1 MNESQKPSEELQ
13 KIICEKTEEFKL
25 LQHAYSTLNTKYN
38 FATEIFK
45 LILHPS
51 LDIILEKIG
60 DIIIKAIEVES
71 ASILLIDKET
81 NELYFKVAKGPKGE
95 EVKKFRLNLGEG
107 IVGWVAQQNEPLS
120 ISDVGRDVRFKK
132 EISETIGYEVRSV
145 LCVPVQIKGK
155 VLGAIEVLNKIASD
169 IFVSDDIDLLSSLA
183 QLTAIIIE
191 SKR

>member
-1 MNESQKPSEELQ
+1 MNESQKSSEELQ
-13 KIICEKTEEFKL
+13 KIICERTEEFKL

-38 FATEIFK
+38 FVAEIFK

-71 ASILLIDKET
+71 ASILLIDSKT

-95 EVKKFRLNLGEG
+95 EVKKFRLNVGEG
-107 IVGWVAQQNEPLS
+107 IVGWVAQQNEPLA
-120 ISDVGRDVRFKK
+120 ISDVLRDVRFKK
-132 EISETIGYEVRSV
+132 EISEAIGYEVRSV

-155 VLGAIEVLNKIASD
+155 VLGAIEVLNKTTSD